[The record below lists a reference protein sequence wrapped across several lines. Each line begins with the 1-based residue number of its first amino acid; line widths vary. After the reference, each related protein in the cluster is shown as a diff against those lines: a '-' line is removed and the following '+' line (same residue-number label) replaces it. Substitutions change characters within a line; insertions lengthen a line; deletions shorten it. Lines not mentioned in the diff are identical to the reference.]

1 MPGKVLQL
9 FEIVLINDQPH
20 KMKRNSDCDI
30 VGKYAFRNIFFFPK
44 RLFVKIIETN
54 MYTSGFNEQWLNVV
68 L

>member
-30 VGKYAFRNIFFFPK
+30 IGKYAFCNNFFFPK
-44 RLFVKIIETN
+44 RQFVKIIETN
-54 MYTSGFNEQWLNVV
+54 MYACGFNEQWLNVV